1 MELKEVTSTF
11 KKPLEKIFSVLGE
24 ELQHTFSNRLLEY
37 QTEEYKRNYFSK
49 TLLHRSEPKCLMDF
63 YQPLF
68 IRKYSENVYS
78 EKRIPTSSARK
89 LLNKWNYITLI
100 GNAGS
105 GKSTIIKY
113 LFTNC
118 FKEQYKI
125 PVKVELR
132 YLNEFK
138 GSISE
143 YIYDQ
148 IFHFHKLGF
157 SDRIIDRLLSSDSF
171 AFFFDGYDELNSNI
185 KAQTTKDIDSFV
197 QKFPDNKYVI
207 TSRPYTSIDLLP
219 LFSNFEVC
227 DLDENEIAAFV
238 KKQIPNEEIELAE
251 KIIKAI
257 NKTENRSYS
266 SFLSNPL
273 LLSMFILT
281 FQSYSDIPQK
291 RSEFYDQVFD
301 TLFSIHDSVSKLAFV
316 RERLSGLAK
325 DQIEEI
331 LQLFSFLSF
340 FEEKFVFSN
349 NYLTDKLETIKS
361 KKSNIEFNNEKFI
374 DDLQVAIGI
383 LNKEGID
390 YTFPHRSLQEYFA
403 SLYISKLSQVN
414 KKTLYDKLNREIKS
428 NPSTLLNREHFF
440 MLLVEMDY
448 NNICQYVS
456 IPTIERILEELQNI
470 DNPSNSVIHEYYGK
484 LMLLFH
490 ILLNTYKNH
499 PSIHKSIFE
508 EELPYA
514 FFGDNNDI
522 FKIPSDLEKQ
532 FYQNERG
539 KVQIKL
545 MKKALD
551 VFVKDGAKTIEEF
564 RNKLIENEQSDS
576 EIINLI

>member
-1 MELKEVTSTF
+1 MDLKEVTSTF

-49 TLLHRSEPKCLMDF
+49 TLLHRSEPKCLTEF

-68 IRKYSENVYS
+68 IRRYTDHDHS
-78 EKRIPTSSARK
+78 EKRISTSSAKR
-89 LLNKWNYITLI
+89 LLNKWNYITII

-113 LFTNC
+113 LYTNC

-125 PVKVELR
+125 PIKIELR
-132 YLNEFK
+132 YLNEFD

-185 KAQTTKDIDSFV
+185 KAKTTKDIDSFV
-197 QKFPDNKYVI
+197 QKFPNNKYVI

-238 KKQIPNEEIELAE
+238 KKQIPKEEIELAE

-257 NKTENRSYS
+257 NKSENRSYQ

-281 FQSYSDIPQK
+281 FQSFSDIPQK

-325 DQIEEI
+325 DQFEEI

-340 FEEKFVFSN
+340 FEEKFVFSS

-361 KKSNIEFNNEKFI
+361 KKSNIEFNNEKLI

-403 SLYISKLSQVN
+403 SLYITKLGQDN
-414 KKTLYDKLNREIKS
+414 KRTLYDKLNREIQA
-428 NPSTLLNREHFF
+428 NPSTLLSREHFF
-440 MLLVEMDY
+440 LLLVEMDY

-456 IPTIERILEELQNI
+456 IPTIERILEEIQNI
-470 DNPSNSVIHEYYGK
+470 DNLSNGVIHEYYGK
-484 LMLLFH
+484 LMLSFH
-490 ILLNTYKNH
+490 ILLDTYKNH
-499 PSIHKSIFE
+499 PALHKKIFE

-514 FFGDNNDI
+514 FFGDEGDI
-522 FKIPSDLEKQ
+522 FKVSKEDEKN
-532 FYQNERG
+532 FYKSERG
-539 KVQIKL
+539 MEHIKQ

-551 VFVKDGAKTIEEF
+551 SFMSEGTNTIQQF
-564 RNKLIENEQSDS
+564 RNKLIEDEQSDS